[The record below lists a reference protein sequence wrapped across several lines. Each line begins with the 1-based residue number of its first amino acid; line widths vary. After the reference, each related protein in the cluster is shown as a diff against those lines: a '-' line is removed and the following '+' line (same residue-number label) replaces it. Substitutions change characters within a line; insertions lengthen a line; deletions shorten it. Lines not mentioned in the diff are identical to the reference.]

1 MKLFR
6 KLNNRL
12 QIKLTMIANSD
23 IVVLV
28 IVLGGA
34 VLILLRGLKARK
46 IEETKQAGVLYF
58 IMAICLFSF
67 SLGIFIRAFSPTHS
81 LARVTLVI
89 QGILAGVG
97 FGIFLA
103 MRILGHFKK

>member
-1 MKLFR
+1 
-6 KLNNRL
+6 
-12 QIKLTMIANSD
+12 MIANSD

-28 IVLGGA
+28 IVLAGG
-34 VLILLRGLKARK
+34 VWTLLRGLKVRK
-46 IEETKQAGVLYF
+46 AEATKQTSVLYV
-58 IMAICLFSF
+58 IMAVCLFSF
-67 SLGIFIRAFSPTHS
+67 SLGILIRAFSPTHS

-89 QGILAGVG
+89 QGMIAGVG